1 MPTPLVHLMSFVK
14 YKPTQVRVALY
25 ERAEPG
31 LDQVHYTRI
40 FFNKCPAVR
49 APHIRVHALVDDTH
63 L

>member
-1 MPTPLVHLMSFVK
+1 MREE
-14 YKPTQVRVALY
+14 KPVSTLNPKPIY
-25 ERAEPG
+25 
-31 LDQVHYTRI
+31 YTGI